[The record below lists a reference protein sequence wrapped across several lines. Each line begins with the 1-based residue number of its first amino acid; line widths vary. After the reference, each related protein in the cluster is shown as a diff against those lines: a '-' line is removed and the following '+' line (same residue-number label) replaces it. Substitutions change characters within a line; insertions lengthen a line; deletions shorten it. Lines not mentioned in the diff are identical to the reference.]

1 MKHYLIEFRFHGYAK
16 KYSKKLC
23 YDVAKKFKVKGVT
36 RKRVVPHISLF
47 GPFTTKNE
55 RKMVSEVAAI
65 ARKYTSVP
73 FTVKGFSYFDNPMNK
88 VIYLDIKPSEEL
100 KELRYELA
108 RRLNKVT
115 NSKSVQDRKSKD
127 KFYFH
132 ATVAFKDI
140 NGKFK
145 QIWHYL
151 KKKEEPNIN
160 QHLIRITILKGRR
173 ILHEYDL
180 LQKRL
185 LTRRQALDRCIY
197 RKTIEIL
204 ERKSKPSKSKRKLVE
219 KRKKIS
225 LCGKIKSLLTKKK

>member
-16 KYSKKLC
+16 KYSKKIC

-55 RKMVSEVAAI
+55 RKMVSEVVDA
-65 ARKYTSVP
+65 ARKYSSVL
-73 FTVKGFSYFDNPMNK
+73 FTVKGFNYFDNPTNK

-115 NSKSVQDRKSKD
+115 NSKSVQDKKSKD
-127 KFYFH
+127 RFFFH
-132 ATVAFKDI
+132 ATIAFKDI
-140 NGKFK
+140 DRKFNK
-145 QIWHYL
+145 IWGYL

-173 ILHEYDL
+173 ILYEYDL
-180 LQKRL
+180 LQQKL
-185 LTRRQALDRCIY
+185 LNRRQSLSKQNYER
-197 RKTIEIL
+197 TIDIL
-204 ERKSKPSKSKRKLVE
+204 KRKQVSQQYKSRLKG
-219 KRKKIS
+219 KRKKKGIWE
-225 LCGKIKSLLTKKK
+225 KIKSYFR